1 MSKRF
6 DEKNPGEAPV
16 SGSRR
21 TFLVTVGA
29 LLAGAGIWRGALR
42 SARAESSPPPA
53 PPPAAGTGTAGTSA
67 VGPGALPVRAL
78 GRTGRKMTLFGL
90 GGQSA
95 LQHGTREEGLAV
107 VRAALGQGVNYF
119 DTSPKYGESEKIMG
133 EGLAGHRPGIFLA
146 SKTHERDADGSMRL
160 LERSLERLRT
170 DRLDLWQIHSLT
182 KAEDVDRL
190 FAPDGAY
197 RALQRAKEEGLVKHI
212 GVTGH
217 YDPKLLL
224 DAISREPFDCI
235 LMALNAADPHHR
247 PFTTD
252 LLVTAVRKR
261 MGIIGMKVPS
271 RGKIFREGGRFHR
284 AGITEPSDAFGYV
297 WSLPVSGI
305 IVGCDS
311 PRQVARNADLAREFR
326 PLSDARM
333 RELEKRTKSYAHDA
347 SWFKNWNGVP
357 VKRFWHSS
365 WS

>member
-1 MSKRF
+1 VSKRS
-6 DEKNPGEAPV
+6 DEGNSSRAPV

-21 TFLVTVGA
+21 SFLITVGA
-29 LLAGAGIWRGALR
+29 LLAGAGLWRKGVSSTRAGSIPEVASAGAE
-42 SARAESSPPPA
+42 AVGVPEK
-53 PPPAAGTGTAGTSA
+53 TAGA
-67 VGPGALPVRAL
+67 IPVRSL

-107 VRAALGQGVNYF
+107 IQAALEQRVDYY
-119 DTSPKYGESEKIMG
+119 DTSPKYGDSERVLG
-133 EGLAGHRPGIFLA
+133 EGLDGHRSRVFLA
-146 SKTHERDADGSMRL
+146 GKTHERDADGSMRL
-160 LERSLERLRT
+160 LERSLTRLRT
-170 DRLDLWQIHSLT
+170 DHLDLWQIHSLT
-182 KAEDVDRL
+182 KSEDVDRI

-197 RALQRAKEEGLVKHI
+197 RALLRAKEEGLVKHI

-217 YDPKLLL
+217 YEPGLLL
-224 DAISREPFDCI
+224 DAISRERFDCI

-247 PFTTD
+247 PFTTE
-252 LLVTAVRKR
+252 LLETAVRKG
-261 MGIIGMKVPS
+261 MGVIGMKVPS

-311 PRQVARNADLAREFR
+311 PEQVARNADLARRFR

-333 RELEKRTKSYAHDA
+333 RELEGMTKRYAYDA

-357 VKRFWHSS
+357 VKRLWHSS